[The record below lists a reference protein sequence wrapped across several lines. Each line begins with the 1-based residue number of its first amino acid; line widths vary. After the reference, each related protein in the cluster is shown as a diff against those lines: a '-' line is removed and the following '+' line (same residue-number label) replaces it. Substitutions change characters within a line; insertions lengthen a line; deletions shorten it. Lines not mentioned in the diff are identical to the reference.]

1 MRVAIVGSR
10 DFTDFE
16 YMEKWV
22 LHTLIYEIGVDD
34 FRNVKIISGGA
45 RGADTLA
52 EKFANK
58 HNIST
63 TIFPADWNKYGK
75 KAGYLRNIT
84 LVENSDF
91 VIAFWDGESK
101 GTKMTI
107 DLAKKNLGSGKVKIF
122 SV

>member
-16 YMEKWV
+16 YLEKWV
-22 LHTLIYEIGVDD
+22 LRTLIHDIGVDD
-34 FRNVKIISGGA
+34 FRTLKIVSGGA

-52 EKFANK
+52 EMFAHR

-63 TIFPADWNKYGK
+63 NIFPANWNKYGK
-75 KAGYLRNIT
+75 KAGYLRNIEI
-84 LVENSDF
+84 VNNCDF
-91 VIAFWDGESK
+91 LIAFWDGESK

-107 DLAKKNLGSGKVKIF
+107 DIAKKKLGEDNVKIF
-122 SV
+122 GV